1 MNDMSVDDL
10 KDKILITGAG
20 GFVGFYLMKKLKRF
34 NPIGITYNP
43 SRQFENFYSVNLIEK
58 NNVEE
63 VLQTFKP
70 KVVFHL
76 AALTNPAV
84 NEKNR
89 ELAKASNIDMTR
101 NLIEALPPDTK
112 LIFHST
118 DKIWSGN
125 DSYPDEHSEPDPNTY
140 HGELKINGEKL
151 IREGIE
157 RHHILRLSVIHSY
170 TYQAPISE
178 LAGPGQMIEKSL
190 DKLAE
195 GGKAEFFSNI
205 NRCFTKREELLSL
218 HEMILSNE
226 NYGTYNVG
234 SKMTSYYDRV
244 KNLCSE
250 LSISSDN
257 LSSTIGEVN
266 PIEQNMNMEK
276 FEATFSIKFT

>member
-10 KDKILITGAG
+10 KNKILITGAG
-20 GFVGFYLMKKLKRF
+20 GFIGFHLMKKLKRF

-101 NLIEALPPDTK
+101 NLVEALPPDTQ

-125 DSYPDEHSEPDPNTY
+125 NSYPDEHSEPDPNTY
-140 HGELKINGEKL
+140 YGELKINGEKL
-151 IREGIE
+151 IRESIE
-157 RHHILRLSVIHSY
+157 RHHILRFSVIHAY
-170 TYQAPISE
+170 TCQAPISE
-178 LAGPGQMIEKSL
+178 LSGPGSIIEKSL

-195 GGKAEFFSNI
+195 GEKVELFSNI
-205 NRCFTKREELLSL
+205 NRCFTRREELLNL
-218 HEMILSNE
+218 HEMILSNK

-244 KNLCSE
+244 KKLCSE

-257 LSSTIGEVN
+257 LSSAIGEVN

-276 FEATFSIKFT
+276 FETTFNIKFT

>member
-1 MNDMSVDDL
+1 MNVVDDL
-10 KDKILITGAG
+10 KGKILITGAG
-20 GFVGFYLMKKLKRF
+20 GFVGFHLMKKLERF

-43 SRQFENFYSVNLIEK
+43 SRQLENLYSVNLIEK

-89 ELAKASNIDMTR
+89 ELAKASNVDMTR
-101 NLIEALPPDTK
+101 NFVEALPQDTK
-112 LIFHST
+112 LIYHST

-140 HGELKINGEKL
+140 HGELKVISEKL
-151 IREGIE
+151 VRESLE
-157 RHHILRLSVIHSY
+157 KHHILRLSVIHSY
-170 TYQAPISE
+170 THQAPISE
-178 LAGPGQMIEKSL
+178 LAGPGQFIEKSL

-195 GGKAEFFSNI
+195 GEQIELFSNI
-205 NRCFTKREELLSL
+205 KRCFTKREELLSL

-250 LSISSDN
+250 LSISFDN
-257 LSSTIGEVN
+257 LSSAIGEVN
-266 PIEQNMNMEK
+266 PIEQNMNVEK
-276 FEATFSIKFT
+276 LKTTFSIKFT

>member
-20 GFVGFYLMKKLKRF
+20 GFIGFHLMKKLKRF

-101 NLIEALPPDTK
+101 NLVEALPPDTQ

-125 DSYPDEHSEPDPNTY
+125 NSYPDEHSEPDPNTY
-140 HGELKINGEKL
+140 YGELKINGEKL
-151 IREGIE
+151 IRESIE
-157 RHHILRLSVIHSY
+157 RHHILRFSVIHAY
-170 TYQAPISE
+170 TCQAPISE
-178 LAGPGQMIEKSL
+178 LSGPGSIIEKSL

-195 GGKAEFFSNI
+195 GEKVELFSNI
-205 NRCFTKREELLSL
+205 NRCFTRREELLNL
-218 HEMILSNE
+218 HEMILSNK

-244 KNLCSE
+244 KKLCSE

-257 LSSTIGEVN
+257 LSSAIGEVN

-276 FEATFSIKFT
+276 FETTFNIKFT